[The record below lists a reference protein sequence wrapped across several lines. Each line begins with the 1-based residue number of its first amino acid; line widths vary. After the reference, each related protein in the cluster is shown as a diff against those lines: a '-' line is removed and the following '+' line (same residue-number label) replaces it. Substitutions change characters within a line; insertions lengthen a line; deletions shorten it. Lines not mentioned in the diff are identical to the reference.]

1 MNIPDF
7 DDEHLIFGL
16 LFMLGNRLQVVGDKF
31 YDEISSKQW
40 FVLLMLNL
48 FGEIHPTM
56 NELSEAVGSSHQN
69 VKQLVLKLEQKG
81 YVELYSDDADKRKCR
96 VKMTDRCDEI
106 NQKYR
111 NKQNEFMKTLFSGID
126 RETLKATSKALVKLE
141 ENMEMMK

>member
-31 YDEISSKQW
+31 YDEITSKQW

-56 NELSEAVGSSHQN
+56 NELSEAAGSSHQN

>member
-31 YDEISSKQW
+31 YDEITSKQW

-56 NELSEAVGSSHQN
+56 NELSEAAGSSHQN

-126 RETLKATSKALVKLE
+126 RETLKATSKALLKLE